1 MSDEL
6 KNLKFEKGLEDVEKI
21 VQDLESGELAL
32 EDALK
37 RYEKGVQLSQVLQKR
52 LGEAGKK
59 IEVLTRTMSGG
70 VEEKPFE
77 LENDRKKK
85 RPSKSSDNDLLI

>member
-1 MSDEL
+1 MSDDI
-6 KNLKFEKGLEDVEKI
+6 KNLKFEKGLEDLEKI

-59 IEVLTRTMSGG
+59 IEVLTRTMSGE
-70 VEEKPFE
+70 VEEKSFE
-77 LENDRKKK
+77 LEKDRKKK
-85 RPSKSSDNDLLI
+85 RPSQPGDKDLLI

>member
-6 KNLKFEKGLEDVEKI
+6 KNLKFEKGLEDLEKI

-37 RYEKGVQLSQVLQKR
+37 RYEKGVQLSQVLQK
-52 LGEAGKK
+52 
-59 IEVLTRTMSGG
+59 
-70 VEEKPFE
+70 
-77 LENDRKKK
+77 
-85 RPSKSSDNDLLI
+85 